1 MASANV
7 ELVHECF
14 PKLTLMKIAIIE
26 YAQETEEEDKQARVN
41 MERSKVV
48 TEAKW
53 SRKKSGHVPWRTRHV
68 IIVING
74 EAIMQ
79 VMLIM
84 PKAIMQVMLIM
95 HKSPSYVLTH
105 NLFSS

>member
-1 MASANV
+1 
-7 ELVHECF
+7 
-14 PKLTLMKIAIIE
+14 
-26 YAQETEEEDKQARVN
+26 
-41 MERSKVV
+41 
-48 TEAKW
+48 
-53 SRKKSGHVPWRTRHV
+53 
-68 IIVING
+68 
-74 EAIMQ
+74 MQ